1 MIRNWFYKC
10 RPEEFPMASISFINR
25 RIWSSLGYYLPNQ
38 LAMKILQTIQ
48 KHNKNRFV
56 SLSIMRRRI
65 CCEQTFRHNC
75 CFVLPKNKS
84 HSFMNT
90 RVFVMLQELKKQA
103 ILRLLRSYIK
113 GIIWP
118 SRGHSSV
125 VCCNTW
131 MDDSL
136 NRLLLPKRHNL
147 FLKYQSFR
155 KKQRLINFSCY
166 LLIFRVFSSQFLF

>member
-84 HSFMNT
+84 HSFMNKYEGFCDAPRT
-90 RVFVMLQELKKQA
+90 KEIGNSSPTSQLYQRYYLAIKRTFICCLLQHLD
-103 ILRLLRSYIK
+103 
-113 GIIWP
+113 G
-118 SRGHSSV
+118 
-125 VCCNTW
+125 
-131 MDDSL
+131 
-136 NRLLLPKRHNL
+136 
-147 FLKYQSFR
+147 
-155 KKQRLINFSCY
+155 
-166 LLIFRVFSSQFLF
+166 